1 MVDISEQIPVDSSH
15 LLNFISSIDF
25 IDILPCKYAD
35 ETRRHLNTLGKLYIV
50 RVLGVD
56 EVVFESTH

>member
-56 EVVFESTH
+56 